1 MKKLKSNMDITPR
14 SAAFEYLTFIA
25 TTGEGGV
32 DVVYADENSVI
43 RKFRITA
50 IDGKE
55 YETNHY
61 SLETTI
67 AVGNKVNSPKQIRYV
82 FSSGIKQQRGIV

>member
-25 TTGEGGV
+25 TTGEGRV
-32 DVVYADENSVI
+32 DVVYAD
-43 RKFRITA
+43 
-50 IDGKE
+50 GKG
-55 YETNHY
+55 YDTNHY

-82 FSSGIKQQRGIV
+82 FSSGIKQQRGIE